1 MICVNYLDIIILIFL
16 AFGALLGFKR
26 GFTRQLVALVG
37 LVVII
42 ILSFLLKN
50 PISVFLY
57 SNLPF
62 FNLGGIFKDITILN
76 ILIYEIIAFLIVFFV
91 LLIVYKILIKITN
104 LFEKILKATIILS
117 IPSKILGAILG
128 VIENIIFT
136 FIVLYILSLPM
147 INFNLIKNSKIG
159 NTILY
164 HMPVLTSI
172 GNNTLKTFDE
182 IVELKDEYDNT
193 NNIDEFN
200 NKVIRKMIDNKV
212 ITEDNVQKLIDS
224 GKIKNVKL

>member
-1 MICVNYLDIIILIFL
+1 MNYLDIIILIFL

-26 GFTRQLVALVG
+26 GFTRQLVSLVG
-37 LVVII
+37 LIVII

-76 ILIYEIIAFLIVFFV
+76 ILIYEMIAFLIVFFI
-91 LLIVYKILIKITN
+91 LLFIFKILVKITN
-104 LFEKILKATIILS
+104 IFEKILKATIILS
-117 IPSKILGAILG
+117 IPSKILGAVLG
-128 VIENIIFT
+128 IIESVIFT
-136 FIVLYILSLPM
+136 FIVLYILSLPT
-147 INFNLIKNSKIG
+147 INFNIKDSKLG

-164 HMPVLTSI
+164 HTPILTNI
-172 GNNTLKTFDE
+172 GNNTLETFEE
-182 IVELKDEYDNT
+182 IVELKKEYKNT
-193 NNIDEFN
+193 NNLDEFN
-200 NKVIRKMIDNKV
+200 SNVINKMIEKKV
-212 ITEDNVQKLIDS
+212 ITEDNVKKLIDS